1 MSQQEVWDV
10 IAYPWQEFKKK
21 QPGYLIEF
29 IKSKKGK
36 ILDLACGSGRN
47 FVKSD
52 ELKFYGVDFS
62 EKILAYAKEQKIAVE
77 LKKSDASSIPYPD
90 DFFDAAIFI
99 AGLHCIDS
107 KDKRE
112 KSLRELFR
120 VMKKGTEA
128 LIAVWGKNQERIKN
142 KPKECTIPWT
152 VDGKKYYR
160 YCYIY
165 DKEELQELL
174 KKTGFKI
181 IKSHENDEIIV
192 IIKKP

>member
-1 MSQQEVWDV
+1 MSQQEVWDAISV
-10 IAYPWQEFKKK
+10 SWQEFKKK
-21 QPGYLIEF
+21 QPKYLIEF
-29 IKSKKGK
+29 LKNKKGK
-36 ILDLACGSGRN
+36 ILDLCCGSGRN

-52 ELKFYGVDFS
+52 RLKFYGVDFS
-62 EKILAYAKEQKIAVE
+62 EKILEYAENQKIAVE
-77 LKKSDASSIPYPD
+77 LKKSEASSIPYSD

-112 KSLRELFR
+112 KSLQELFR
-120 VMKKGTEA
+120 VMKKGAEG

-142 KPKECTIPWT
+142 KPKECMIPWT

-165 DKEELQELL
+165 DKEELEELL

-181 IKSHENDEIIV
+181 IKSHEDDEIV
-192 IIKKP
+192 IIIIKP